1 MDPNETLRLLR
12 LTAKQMAVED
22 TPVGGV
28 GTSPTFVQHA
38 RDLAEYV
45 ESLDEWLSNGGFA
58 PSAWTNDVTKG
69 LLRDLVG
76 DHCPSHA
83 EHEPS
88 CSTCIAVL
96 VSA

>member
-1 MDPNETLRLLR
+1 MDPNELLRLLR
-12 LTAKQMAVED
+12 LTIKQRAWD
-22 TPVGGV
+22 TDPAIRKA
-28 GTSPTFVQHA
+28 H
-38 RDLAEYV
+38 DDEIAEYFQA
-45 ESLDEWLSNGGFA
+45 LDEWIVNGGFLPA
-58 PSAWTNDVTKG
+58 DWTNDVTKG

-76 DHCPSHA
+76 DHCESHA